1 MAHIDLRELTD
12 DDRDAAFAA
21 VRDSASSWP
30 RATIENREAFDA
42 WVAEDRVAA
51 RAVVVDGAIVGLA
64 ATLDVD
70 DDREILLAVTPDA
83 VEGVATEALRLLT
96 VLEPE
101 RPLYACLAADDDP
114 SHAVLAGLGF
124 VEDSR
129 DGDDIV
135 YVLPPTLE

>member
-1 MAHIDLRELTD
+1 MAHIELHDLTD
-12 DDRDAAFAA
+12 DDRDAAYAA

-30 RATIENREAFDA
+30 RAALGDRATFDA
-42 WVAEDRVAA
+42 WVTEERVTA
-51 RAVVVDGAIVGLA
+51 RTVSADDAVVGLA

-70 DDREILLAVTPDA
+70 GDREVLLAIAPDA
-83 VEGVATEALRLLT
+83 AGDAATEALRLLT

-101 RPLYACLAADDDP
+101 RPLYACVAADDDP

-124 VEDSR
+124 VEHTR
-129 DGDDIV
+129 DDDDIV